1 LAIIFIYY
9 GDNYKLE
16 LFHVIILWLN
26 E

>member
-9 GDNYKLE
+9 GDNYKLK
-16 LFHVIILWLN
+16 LFHVIILWLD